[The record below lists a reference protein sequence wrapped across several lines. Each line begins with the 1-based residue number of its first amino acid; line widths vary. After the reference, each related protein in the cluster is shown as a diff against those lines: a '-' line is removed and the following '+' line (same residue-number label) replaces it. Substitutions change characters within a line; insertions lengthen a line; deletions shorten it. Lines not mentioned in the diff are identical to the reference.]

1 MNRCASCGEE
11 TRSHLKIDGR
21 REPCCE
27 WCRTSLYVVM
37 PKDHRLFSY
46 SFGLEWELSVTEAVN
61 V

>member
-1 MNRCASCGEE
+1 
-11 TRSHLKIDGR
+11 
-21 REPCCE
+21 
-27 WCRTSLYVVM
+27 M